1 MNTLNSTKRKHHQ
14 SQPAYER
21 TFINGE
27 PPIAHSVI
35 FDDINK
41 VLVRRAAIRTKG
53 WSGTSGLDADVWRK
67 MLTLK
72 VFGSCTSDF
81 RKTIADFMK
90 NICIKEIEFQNN
102 TTSRET
108 FIASN

>member
-1 MNTLNSTKRKHHQ
+1 
-14 SQPAYER
+14 
-21 TFINGE
+21 
-27 PPIAHSVI
+27 
-35 FDDINK
+35 
-41 VLVRRAAIRTKG
+41 
-53 WSGTSGLDADVWRK
+53 

-72 VFGSCTSDF
+72 VFGSCTSDL

-90 NICIKEIEFQNN
+90 NICINEIEFQNN